1 MRTKGSTRSAAGT
14 EHRCPAPW
22 QGLEVCSETDKQS
35 TSGRRSN
42 LGIRSRSGL
51 ASLPQTD
58 RSGSRYGTVQMQSP
72 EILVKEAAQM
82 ESTASGGLWR
92 KKSNLG

>member
-1 MRTKGSTRSAAGT
+1 MRTKGSIRSAAGK

-22 QGLEVCSETDKQS
+22 QDPGACSETDTQS

-42 LGIRSRSGL
+42 LGIRSHSGL
-51 ASLPQTD
+51 ASSPQTD
-58 RSGSRYGTVQMQSP
+58 RSGSRYGTVQTQSP
-72 EILVKEAAQM
+72 EMLVTEAAQM
-82 ESTASGGLWR
+82 ESRASGGLWR